1 MRFRWLVGLAL
12 AGACAALLP
21 GAAPTPAEGGAMA
34 GRLVAAGLAGATAPP
49 PGSQLVS
56 ADEELARYLKQAEDY
71 IQDKAYNRAIDI
83 LQTLVLRANSGF
95 VPVDKGRRF
104 IALRLVAADLIGKMP
119 PEGLRRY
126 RALYDPQ
133 AERLYAEG
141 VARGDTASL
150 RRLIARYQHSSYG
163 VDALNALGELY
174 LDRGAFL
181 QASTVWQRAVSL
193 ERDAQRKAAFLAKL
207 VLASHL
213 ADDPETTRKYTREL
227 QRHHGGA
234 TADLGGRQW
243 KLADFV
249 KHALK
254 LEVPSPVRRDHAGA
268 RWPGLGAVGNG
279 IGLMSDCEV
288 VLMPRWRQPEG
299 DPVGRDLAGSLIA
312 HRDELE
318 NPNAQLRWFARLR
331 NGHVYARRTN
341 RSAPGGSAELVLP
354 SAVHPVV
361 IGDEVVV
368 RTHENVVAYDGIT
381 GEMVWQTFGLPLVKQ
396 SPTPV
401 GYRHTGIM
409 PAFRDNGRQGLT
421 VGDGEIYALAGFRPA
436 TGMLYHRPFGP
447 GNPAKQQADTSSLA
461 AVSIVAQGRLLWR
474 VPGPQTDSEVLQA
487 CKFLCAPA
495 YKAGRLYAMVLHLEN
510 YYVACL
516 DARAKGRTIWE
527 RSISQ
532 TPVVRRGSYSYPH
545 LLDLGSTPAVVDG
558 RVYVCTNAGV
568 VASLDAETGQPN
580 WAYQYPSII
589 NTGTPT
595 RSVPSTAWQG
605 KVYKPA
611 NPVVVA
617 QGRVVVL
624 PADCDFVF
632 ALDAD
637 TGDLKWQ
644 QDRGHQ
650 HDLSG
655 IDEQRVLLSGEGL
668 VVRRIT
674 DGREVYLAR
683 QAKGV
688 WGRPAVTP
696 TCVLASGSGVIYRL
710 NLKNYQLGTTDR
722 VAADGL
728 LGNLVGVS
736 GRLVAANASGVCAYF
751 SYDTAREKIT
761 QRLDR
766 ASPADKAELLFQRAH
781 LAFGARRFDDA
792 LADYV
797 ACEATAKANGDSA
810 MLSQL
815 PPRFYRTYVGLGNQ
829 AASNEKMYETFEKAQ
844 RYAQSNQDKAHILL
858 RLAKCHVRIGET
870 LKDQAR
876 IDEVAKAVD
885 LAQQIRETYASEDL
899 VDVQIGPDAADAIR
913 FDPSEQTIPAK
924 VLARDFINELR
935 QRFGPDVYAVFD
947 AKAKIALDA
956 AVAEGDPLKIHDVA
970 KRWPNSKW
978 ADAATFSAA
987 EVYYLKALEAEAR
1000 AAEEMFGHAIG
1011 LLSDVANRSGSSL
1024 QISANVGL
1032 AAIYARSG
1040 QLIAARLRCDL
1051 VRDLPED
1058 AAVEF
1063 ANVRG
1068 KLGEIIASID
1078 SGKVPQAARAMK
1090 PRSSLT
1096 LPLRESYAVEGD
1108 NAQILRDHLYRP
1120 IRIGEGVFLLHGSRV
1135 VMIDAGA
1142 AKAGEAV
1149 AWSGLGAF
1157 SDNTAQGNAA
1167 IRPPA
1172 TRLVAGLSADRKVL
1186 AVADSSVIV
1195 GFDIRTCKRLW
1206 ELKIGDMGVSGSATL
1221 AAGAGV
1227 VLAIDSNGRVGC
1239 ADVATG
1245 RNVWRSSLVGGNRH
1259 PYGVPDIAAGHAIV
1273 RHNGARSMTC
1283 FDLKTGKVVKRWTAQ
1298 RAAQGYVLPGGL
1310 IAVMVD
1316 GTVELIDPSKMDKPL
1331 WTKAYPA
1338 QDGAAILAASPKH
1351 IVVSPHQ
1358 TSQLVEVLDA
1368 MRGGAEASRFS
1379 TVLADGRAAI
1389 PVDAAVDDGGVYVVC
1404 SLNPVGVKKSYY
1416 ELSRTVGLVVQKY
1429 DMARRRVV
1437 WHRMLLKEGAHYP
1450 LPITL
1455 GREHLVVMSLPQ
1467 QTTMPVEAWVLASA
1481 DGGQVEKLDLIGKET
1496 NQAVLRQRARLGP
1509 PVMTNGRLCVEAL
1522 RGVVVYTGR

>member
-1 MRFRWLVGLAL
+1 MRLRWLFGLAL
-12 AGACAALLP
+12 AGACAALLA
-21 GAAPTPAEGGAMA
+21 GAGPARAEGGAAA
-34 GRLVAAGLAGATAPP
+34 GRLVAAGLPGATTPP

-56 ADEELARYLKQAEDY
+56 ADEEVADYLKQAEDY
-71 IQDKAYNRAIDI
+71 IKEKAYNRAIDI
-83 LQTLVLRANSGF
+83 LQTLVLRADSGF
-95 VPVDKGRRF
+95 VPVDKGHRF
-104 IALRLVAADLIGKMP
+104 IALRLVAGDLIGKMP
-119 PEGLRRY
+119 PEGLGRY
-126 RALYDPQ
+126 RTLYDPQ
-133 AERLYAEG
+133 AQRLYEEG
-141 VARGDTASL
+141 VAKGDTATL

-163 VDALNALGELY
+163 IDALNALGELY

-181 QASTVWQRAVSL
+181 QASMVWQRTVSL
-193 ERDAQRKAAFLAKL
+193 ERDANRRAAFLAKL

-213 ADDPETTRKYTREL
+213 ADDPETTRKYAQEL
-227 QRHHGGA
+227 QRHHAGA
-234 TADLGGRQW
+234 TAKLGGRAW

-249 KHALK
+249 NHALK
-254 LEVPSPVRRDHAGA
+254 LEVPSPVRRDHAGTH
-268 RWPGLGAVGNG
+268 WSGLGAVSNG

-312 HRDELE
+312 HHDEMQS
-318 NPNAQLRWFARLR
+318 PQPQLRWYARLR

-341 RSAPGGSAELVLP
+341 RSSSGGSAEMLLP

-361 IGDEVVV
+361 VGDEVIV
-368 RTHENVVAYDGIT
+368 RTREGVVAYDGIT

-396 SPTPV
+396 APTATP
-401 GYRHTGIM
+401 YRHAGIM
-409 PAFRDNGRQGLT
+409 PAFRDNGRQSLT
-421 VGDGEIYALAGFRPA
+421 VGDGEIFALAGFRPM
-436 TGMLYHRPFGP
+436 TGMLYHRAFGP
-447 GNPAKQQADTSSLA
+447 GNPQKQQADTSSLV
-461 AVSIVAQGRLLWR
+461 AVSIAAQGRLLWR
-474 VPGPQTDSEVLQA
+474 VPGPQTDSEVLQS

-495 YKAGRLYAMVLHLEN
+495 HQAGRLYAVVLHLEN
-510 YYVACL
+510 YYVVCL
-516 DARAKGRTIWE
+516 DARAKGRKIWE

-532 TPVVRRGSYSYPH
+532 TPVVRRGAYSYSH

-558 RVYVCTNAGV
+558 RVFVCTNAGV

-589 NTGTPT
+589 NTATPT

-624 PADCDFVF
+624 PADCDFIF
-632 ALDAD
+632 ALDTD
-637 TGDLKWQ
+637 TGELKWQ
-644 QDRGHQ
+644 HDRGYQ

-668 VVRRIT
+668 VVRRIM
-674 DGREVYLAR
+674 DGRELHAAR

-688 WGRPAVTP
+688 WGRPVVTP

-736 GRLVAANASGVCAYF
+736 GRLVAANAAGMCAYF

-761 QRLDR
+761 QRLER

-797 ACEATAKANGDSA
+797 ACEATAKGNGDSV

-829 AASNEKMYETFEKAQ
+829 SASNEKMYEMFQTAQ
-844 RYAQSNQDKAHILL
+844 RYAQSNQDKAHMLL
-858 RLAKCHVRIGET
+858 RLAKCHVRAGEG
-870 LKDQAR
+870 LKGKAR
-876 IDEVAKAVD
+876 IDEMAKAVE

-899 VDVQIGPDAADAIR
+899 VDVQIGPDAVDAIR
-913 FDPSEQTIPAK
+913 FDQSEQTIPAK
-924 VLARDFINELR
+924 TLALDFINELR
-935 QRFGPDVYAVFD
+935 QRFGPEVYAVFD
-947 AKAKIALDA
+947 AKAKLALDA
-956 AVAEGDPLKIHDVA
+956 AVAEGDPVKIHGVA
-970 KRWPNSKW
+970 RRWPNSKW
-978 ADAATFSAA
+978 ADAATFAAA
-987 EVYYLKALEAEAR
+987 EIYYLKALESEPR

-1024 QISANVGL
+1024 QASANVGL

-1058 AAVEF
+1058 TAVEF

-1068 KLGEIIASID
+1068 PLGEIITSID
-1078 SGKVPQAARAMK
+1078 SGKVPQTTRALK

-1096 LPLRESYAVEGD
+1096 LPLRKSYAVEGD

-1120 IRIGEGVFLLHGSRV
+1120 IRIGEGVFLLNGGRV

-1142 AKAGEAV
+1142 TKADEAV
-1149 AWSGLGAF
+1149 SWSGLGAF
-1157 SDNTAQGNAA
+1157 SDNTAQGNLA

-1186 AVADSSVIV
+1186 AVADGSVIV
-1195 GFDIRTCKRLW
+1195 GFDVRTCKRLW
-1206 ELKIGDMGVSGSATL
+1206 ELKISDMGVSGSVTIAV
-1221 AAGAGV
+1221 GAGV
-1227 VLAIDSNGRVGC
+1227 VIAIDSNGRVGC
-1239 ADVATG
+1239 ADIATG
-1245 RNVWRSSLVGGNRH
+1245 RNAWRSNLVGGNRH
-1259 PYGVPDIAAGHAIV
+1259 PYGVPDIGAGHAIV
-1273 RHNGARSMTC
+1273 RHNGVRSMTC
-1283 FDLKTGKVVKRWTAQ
+1283 FDLKTGKVVKRWSAQ
-1298 RAAQGYVLPGGL
+1298 RAAQGYVLEGGL

-1316 GTVELIDPSKMDKPL
+1316 GTVELIDPSTVSKPL

-1338 QDGAAILAASPKH
+1338 NDGAAILAASSKH
-1351 IVVSPHQ
+1351 IVVAPHQ
-1358 TSQLVEVLDA
+1358 TSQAVEVLA
-1368 MRGGAEASRFS
+1368 TMRGEAAAARFS
-1379 TVLADGRAAI
+1379 TALVDGRAAI
-1389 PVDAAVDDGGVYVVC
+1389 PVDAAVDDAAVYLVC
-1404 SLNPVGVKKSYY
+1404 SLSPVGAKKSYY
-1416 ELSRTVGLVVQKY
+1416 ELSQAAGLVVQKY
-1429 DMARRRVV
+1429 DLTRRRVV
-1437 WHRMLLKEGAHYP
+1437 WHKMLLRDGTRYA

-1467 QTTMPVEAWVLASA
+1467 QPTEPVEAWVLVLA
-1481 DGGQVEKLDLIGKET
+1481 DGRQAEKLDLIGKET
-1496 NQAVLRQRARLGP
+1496 DQAVLRLRARLGP
-1509 PVMTNGRLCVEAL
+1509 PVMTNGHLCVETVK
-1522 RGVVVYTGR
+1522 GVTVYSGR